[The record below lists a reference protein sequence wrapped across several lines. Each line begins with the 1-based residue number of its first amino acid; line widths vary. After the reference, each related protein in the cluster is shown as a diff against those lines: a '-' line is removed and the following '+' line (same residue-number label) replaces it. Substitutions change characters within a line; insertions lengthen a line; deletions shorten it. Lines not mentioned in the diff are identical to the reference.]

1 MSREF
6 HEWNPSLEQVEGKD
20 TPQGHKIEVS
30 SEAIEWAQQ
39 LLEGASPLEGAVKPE
54 KAIDAALFQEFPP
67 VKLLD
72 GLTLERMER
81 NRDSDEQKER
91 LQPEDYT
98 TRPYTDA
105 NGIRCHGQIELDKLT
120 PTALENIS
128 GTPEMDI
135 PLWTLQSE
143 KNSCAVNC
151 SSFILRSKVD
161 PQLTEARL
169 IQEGQELKL
178 YDPSFGTY
186 FDDVGALCEVHGM
199 ERELQTGA
207 TLEDIEQIQDGG
219 GKVIALIS
227 SIKMAYPNRFG
238 FFRAD
243 HAVQVVGIDRND
255 PEDVRVI
262 LNDPGRPDG
271 QGLSVPEKV
280 FLKAWATSGN
290 SLAALYTRR

>member
-39 LLEGASPLEGAVKPE
+39 LLEGTSPLEGAVKPE

-72 GLTLERMER
+72 DLTLERMER

-151 SSFILRSKVD
+151 SSFILRSEVD

-178 YDPSFGTY
+178 YDPSLGTY

-207 TLEDIEQIQDGG
+207 TLE
-219 GKVIALIS
+219 
-227 SIKMAYPNRFG
+227 MAYPNRFG